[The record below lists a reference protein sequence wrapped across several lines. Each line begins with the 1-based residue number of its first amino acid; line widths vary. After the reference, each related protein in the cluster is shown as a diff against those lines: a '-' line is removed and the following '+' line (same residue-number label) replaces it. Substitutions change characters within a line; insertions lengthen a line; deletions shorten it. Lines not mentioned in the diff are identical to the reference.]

1 MKKTLCLFAVA
12 MLLFACGPTVI
23 YDQQKEMPETGW
35 AYQDTARYD
44 FSIPATDQAYDL
56 VLNLEHGTAFP
67 YQNFY
72 VKIHTGF
79 PSGKRTTEEV
89 SLQLAGD
96 FGAWLG
102 DCGGEVC
109 DQEITIL
116 RNAKFAETGAYYL
129 TVEQYTREPVLGG
142 IDALGLAVRESE

>member
-1 MKKTLCLFAVA
+1 MAT
-12 MLLFACGPTVI
+12 LLFACGPTVI

-56 VLNLEHGTAFP
+56 VLNLEYGTAFP

-116 RNAKFAETGAYYL
+116 RNAKFAETGEYYL